1 MPTIHLMVGFMGF
14 GKTTVAKQLEQE
26 FSAVRFTH
34 DDIMMQLYGRNP
46 DDFQTKYVK
55 VDEFIKN
62 ETQKYV
68 QQGQD
73 VILDYGFWTHQKRQ
87 EYYNW
92 AKSITDNVV
101 FHVLECDIKE
111 AKRRVLERS
120 QKDNNALIIDEYAF
134 DMFFEQYEPWNS
146 DDKYPVIFHHVENDN
161 IYTSAFNENVT
172 KTHFGV
178 YASIIKNGKILLIK
192 KTQGPYTGLYDLP
205 GGSLEKGETYI
216 QALKREIKDE
226 TGVDTIKVTNKR
238 FTSVVFEDFT
248 SASGEQGLL
257 QHNAVLYDVTV
268 CNQSVKNVPDVQYSN
283 GAIWLEI
290 EALTTENSTPY
301 ALMAANKP
309 LISIADESDKVVSS
323 CLRGTP
329 LKFGRFPM
337 IASVLLFN
345 SKGNLI
351 MQKIA
356 AHKRWGGLWTYS
368 AAGHV
373 DAGETYKMAAK
384 RELKEEI
391 GIDADIKREVAN
403 FPVIRE
409 GRQIAFHHVFE
420 VHSDDIIVPDKQEVA
435 EIREISLV
443 DLQKEIKQN
452 PEQFFDAFL
461 TAIRIYIENMV
472 YDKITQNF

>member
-55 VDEFIKN
+55 VDDFIKN
-62 ETQKYV
+62 ETKKYV
-68 QQGQD
+68 KQGKD
-73 VILDYGFWTHQKRQ
+73 VILDYGFWTHQKRK

-92 AKSITDNVV
+92 AKSLTDNVV
-101 FHVLECDIKE
+101 FHVLECDVKE

-120 QKDNNALIIDEYAF
+120 QKDNNALIIDEHTF
-134 DMFFEQYEPWNS
+134 NMFFEQYEPWNS

-216 QALKREIKDE
+216 QALKREIKEE
-226 TGVDTIKVTNKR
+226 TGLDIVKAENKR
-238 FTSVVFEDFT
+238 FKSVVFEDFT
-248 SASGEQGLL
+248 LASGEKGLL

-268 CNQSVKNVPDVQYSN
+268 CNQPLNTKDFK

-290 EALTTENSTPY
+290 EALTTENATPY

-309 LISIADESDKVVSS
+309 LISIVDESDKVVSS

-337 IASVLLFN
+337 IAAVLMFN

-373 DAGETYKMAAK
+373 DASETYKMAAK

-391 GIDADIKREVAN
+391 GIKADIKREIAA
-403 FPVIRE
+403 FPIIRE
-409 GRQIAFHHVFE
+409 GRRIAFHHVFE
-420 VHSDDIIVPDKQEVA
+420 VRSDDIIVPDKQEVA
-435 EIREISLV
+435 EIREISLA

-452 PEQFFDAFL
+452 PEHFFDAFL
-461 TAIRIYIENMV
+461 MAINIFFEKM
-472 YDKITQNF
+472 

>member
-14 GKTTVAKQLEQE
+14 GKTTVAKRLEKE

-46 DDFQTKYVK
+46 DNFQTKYVK
-55 VDEFIKN
+55 VDDFIKN
-62 ETQKYV
+62 ETIKHV

-73 VILDYGFWTHQKRQ
+73 IILDYGFWTHQKRQ

-92 AKSITDNVV
+92 AKSLTDNVV
-101 FHVLECDIKE
+101 FHVLQCDIKE

-120 QKDNNALIIDEYAF
+120 QKDNNALIIDEHAF
-134 DMFFEQYEPWNS
+134 DVLCEQYEPWNS
-146 DDKYPVIFHHVENDN
+146 DDNYPAIFHCVDN
-161 IYTSAFNENVT
+161 GNVYTSAFNENVT

-178 YASIIKNGKILLIK
+178 YASIVKNGKILLVK
-192 KTQGPYTGLYDLP
+192 KSRGPYTGLYDLP

-216 QALKREIKDE
+216 QALKREIKKE
-226 TGVDTIKVTNKR
+226 TGLDTIKTENQR
-238 FTSVVFEDFT
+238 FKSIIFEDFT
-248 SASGEQGLL
+248 VASGEKGLL

-268 CNQSVKNVPDVQYSN
+268 GHQPVKNVPDAQDFK
-283 GAIWLEI
+283 GAMWLEI
-290 EALTTENSTPY
+290 NALTTENSTPY
-301 ALMAANKP
+301 ALMAADKP
-309 LISIADESDKVVSS
+309 LISIVDKNDKVVSS

-329 LKFGRFPM
+329 LKPGRFPM
-337 IASVLLFN
+337 IAAVLLFN

-373 DAGETYKMAAK
+373 DAGETYKIAAK

-391 GIDADIKREVAN
+391 GIEANIKREVAN

-420 VHSDDIIVPDKQEVA
+420 AHSDDIIVPDEREVA
-435 EIREISLV
+435 EIREISLA
-443 DLQKEIKQN
+443 DLKREIKQN
-452 PEQFFDAFL
+452 PEQFFDAL
-461 TAIRIYIENMV
+461 LIAVENHLRNNQ
-472 YDKITQNF
+472 I